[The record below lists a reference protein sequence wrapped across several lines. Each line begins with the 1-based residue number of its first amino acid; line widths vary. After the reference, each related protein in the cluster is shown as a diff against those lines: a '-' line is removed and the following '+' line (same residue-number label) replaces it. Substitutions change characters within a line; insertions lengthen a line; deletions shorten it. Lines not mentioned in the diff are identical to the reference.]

1 MHLRAYRHVHK
12 WYIHSTS
19 YLLFRRSARYVIA
32 DNPVEVAY
40 VCPYIGRSKS
50 ASFIALCSRFN
61 MLRRSLDGSVFSV
74 AALHPEEGN
83 YRRKGGL
90 EQQHICDP
98 DSDFV
103 TAEAA
108 ASAAANANFSSSAQ
122 QQLLAQL
129 AVQQPATLEMNLF
142 SARENFDD
150 LMTGVRKRGLLGLVL
165 VRPHRYT
172 HLRGHDRS
180 SIS

>member
-1 MHLRAYRHVHK
+1 MQTYIPAHLHGTLHHVTRHQSDAWQTSFALQILRALVGAV
-12 WYIHSTS
+12 TDAFFF
-19 YLLFRRSARYVIA
+19 L
-32 DNPVEVAY
+32 
-40 VCPYIGRSKS
+40 
-50 ASFIALCSRFN
+50 
-61 MLRRSLDGSVFSV
+61 

-98 DSDFV
+98 DADFL

-108 ASAAANANFSSSAQ
+108 ASAAANANFSSSPHQ
-122 QQLLAQL
+122 QILAQL

-150 LMTGVRKRGLLGLVL
+150 LMTGVRK
-165 VRPHRYT
+165 PP
-172 HLRGHDRS
+172 
-180 SIS
+180 